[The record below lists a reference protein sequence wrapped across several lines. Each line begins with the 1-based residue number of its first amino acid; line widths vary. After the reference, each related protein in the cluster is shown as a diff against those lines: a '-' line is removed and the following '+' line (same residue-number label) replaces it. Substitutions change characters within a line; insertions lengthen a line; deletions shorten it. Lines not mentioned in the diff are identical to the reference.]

1 MNTEAARFK
10 FIMNS
15 LGRAALMLEIFLF
28 VCAFLSTLRY
38 HKTFG
43 VNKREASMSKGVA
56 EEVQWRKVQIIKL
69 QTPSRL

>member
-1 MNTEAARFK
+1 MAREFKKEGRDAVEMNTEAARFK

-15 LGRAALMLEIFLF
+15 LGLAALMPEIFLF

-43 VNKREASMSKGVA
+43 AQKGKASVSKGISK
-56 EEVQWRKVQIIKL
+56 EVL
-69 QTPSRL
+69 